1 MARNKLLPTVC
12 TETMGISGFHSSTKH
27 YLESTNITKYRKCR
41 IGIDASAWLHRG
53 AVPYALEI
61 FQGTMPWTRVQG
73 ALPPWVEFP
82 MRMIHMMRSHDIE
95 PILVF
100 DGCRSPA
107 KAPTSEM
114 RRDKKEKARQRALD
128 SLERGSTGDASKHFQ
143 QALDVT
149 HDMAGDLIG
158 ELKQRN
164 ISFIVAPYEADA
176 QLAYLAR
183 KPVEAGGVHA
193 VITEDSDMVAYG
205 CPIILFKSQLDGSVE
220 ELNRSVLLGPVRP
233 LIEKFEEKQQRFFGE
248 SQVALSLNTGSS
260 QSSKK
265 GKKKNAYLS
274 FEGWTDE
281 QMTLVCVLA
290 GCDFLPS
297 LKGMGFKTAHGLVSK
312 CRTVAKTLRY
322 MRQELRW
329 MKLMSDQY
337 VSQVF
342 KAVETFRHSLVFD
355 PSTLECVHLTAL
367 PQELCDKNPQ
377 ELEHLGPEMDQE
389 LSMKIAVGSINP
401 ETRAEY
407 QHAAQPPAAV
417 RPAKPARISAFG
429 TLPRNPIT
437 SYISQSNQKNMWTT
451 MNASACKN
459 SDGQVLQGGLT
470 QTDVRSMFGASQ
482 YSASRIEKTATGT
495 INTNSRSVL
504 MEDANEPSSK
514 DLDVPSQ
521 ALVGPHSQ
529 LNSADMLEPS
539 SKAFPSGR
547 NGGFSQKSMDRS
559 EIPPSDDDLDVII
572 IGSTQPEVT
581 SPFPGKD
588 LQRFPLSSSKKDNLG
603 TNYSETPEGSLN
615 AKKRKTDID
624 TAKKPTSG
632 ARNAAK
638 KKLDNAARGIPSIQ
652 NFLIR
657 KKS

>member
-1 MARNKLLPTVC
+1 
-12 TETMGISGFHSSTKH
+12 MGISGFHSATKH

-53 AVPYALEI
+53 AVPCALEI
-61 FQGTMPWTRVQG
+61 FQGTTPWTKVQG

-128 SLERGSTGDASKHFQ
+128 SLEKGLTGDASKHFQ

-183 KPVEAGGVHA
+183 KSVAAGGVHA

-220 ELNRSVLLGPVRP
+220 ELNRSVLLGPVKP
-233 LIEKFEEKQQRFFGE
+233 LIEKFEEKQQRFLGE
-248 SQVALSLNTGSS
+248 SKAASSFNTGSS
-260 QSSKK
+260 LSSK

-281 QMTLVCVLA
+281 QITLVCVLA

-355 PSTLECVHLTAL
+355 PSTLECVHLAPI
-367 PQELCDKNPQ
+367 PQELCEKHPQ
-377 ELEHLGPEMDQE
+377 ELEHLGPEME
-389 LSMKIAVGSINP
+389 REVSMRIAVGSIHP
-401 ETRAEY
+401 ETKVAY
-407 QHAAQPPAAV
+407 QHADKPQAAAV
-417 RPAKPARISAFG
+417 KRARISAFG

-437 SYISQSNQKNMWTT
+437 SYASQSNKANLQNIWANMSR
-451 MNASACKN
+451 SAPN
-459 SDGQVLQGGLT
+459 QSDGQVRQGGLT
-470 QTDVRSMFGASQ
+470 QTDVASIFGASQ
-482 YSASRIEKTATGT
+482 QASTGSRIDKTVGGT
-495 INTNSRSVL
+495 IQIDSVSVL
-504 MEDANEPSSK
+504 MEDSMNDPSSK
-514 DLDVPSQ
+514 GRDVPSQ
-521 ALVGPHSQ
+521 VVGPQSQ
-529 LNSADMLEPS
+529 PYSVDMLQPS
-539 SKAFPSGR
+539 LKDFPSGR
-547 NGGFSQKSMDRS
+547 NDDFSQKSMEQS
-559 EIPPSDDDLDVII
+559 EIPPSDDDLDVVI

-588 LQRFPLSSSKKDNLG
+588 PQRFPLSSSKKDNLG
-603 TNYSETPEGSLN
+603 ASNKDTPEGSLN
-615 AKKRKTDID
+615 SKRRKTAID
-624 TAKKPTSG
+624 PTKKAGSG
-632 ARNAAK
+632 GKNAVK
-638 KKLDNAARGIPSIQ
+638 KKLDSAARGIPSIQ
-652 NFLIR
+652 NFLVR